1 MEATLE
7 IPLRATE
14 FQLATRKCLLL
25 LVGIV
30 ERVSPA
36 DGLRVE
42 QNLRHGAARFEDE
55 WGASDQGADR
65 LGDGPELFA

>member
-25 LVGIV
+25 LAGIV

-36 DGLRVE
+36 DGLTVQ
-42 QNLRHGAARFEDE
+42 QNLRHESARFKDE
-55 WGASDQGADR
+55 
-65 LGDGPELFA
+65 